1 LEQTGERIPL
11 RHYSNTPFDYLMPI
25 QLDSPELYP
34 NQSLPKFYIF
44 AVDRAG
50 FLWFQNSKTHKNK
63 GIIAMKQKYL
73 IIKDREKKQIK
84 IQEYA
89 ELNKEMLSLLCEEA
103 YDYITIKAALS
114 AGSETLISAL
124 RTPNLYPPGIYAEK
138 IASAVAELFKS
149 KDQESME
156 LFFDDAN
163 LLSKNRGAA
172 KIIEQF
178 EDEPAETDE
187 TLEDDFEDPFDDK
200 ENLNKMDSP
209 IKAADDEFSEADDG
223 S

>member
-1 LEQTGERIPL
+1 
-11 RHYSNTPFDYLMPI
+11 
-25 QLDSPELYP
+25 
-34 NQSLPKFYIF
+34 
-44 AVDRAG
+44 
-50 FLWFQNSKTHKNK
+50 
-63 GIIAMKQKYL
+63 MKQKYL
-73 IIKDREKKQIK
+73 IINDKEKKQIK

-103 YDYITIKAALS
+103 YDYKTIKVALS

-149 KDQESME
+149 KDQDSVE

-163 LLSKNRGAA
+163 LLAKNRGAA
-172 KIIEQF
+172 KVIEQL
-178 EDEPAETDE
+178 EDEPDDIDE

-200 ENLNKMDSP
+200 ENLNKIDSP
-209 IKAADDEFSEADDG
+209 IKAAGDEFSESDDG